1 MPRKVYMNIVFLV
14 TVAFSFVFS
23 QSHTGKIKPVKKSK
37 SILIL
42 KDTSSLETTVSQILR
57 DTLSKLGYMVKET
70 GLADIGR
77 EKASLYEISI
87 IFSAI
92 KPGREIDPPI
102 RKFIESKG
110 TASSEVNVYT
120 VWGTVYDKQDEKVDA
135 MSQASNA
142 LRPQLIADHILRS
155 LKL

>member
-1 MPRKVYMNIVFLV
+1 MQRKFYLSIVFLLTV
-14 TVAFSFVFS
+14 TFSFVFA
-23 QSHTGKIKPVKKSK
+23 QSHTGKIKPVKKS
-37 SILIL
+37 ILIL
-42 KDTSSLETTVSQILR
+42 KDSSNLETAVSQILR
-57 DTLSKLGYMVKET
+57 DTLSKLGYKVKET

-77 EKASLYEISI
+77 EKASSYKISI

-92 KPGREIDPPI
+92 NPGREIDPRI
-102 RKFIESKG
+102 RDFIESKG
-110 TASSEVNVYT
+110 SKSSKVDLYT

-135 MSQASNA
+135 MSQASKA